1 MTVSSPGLPAP
12 LSGESFSCHLAD
24 SEDRFPPIV
33 VPALEISPS
42 TEFSCNITGLVP
54 DYQGVTAGVCVCV
67 CVFSVTYLLFHTVL
81 NVGFES
87 SLFTTPFDISNGALT
102 IYRCSNGTR

>member
-42 TEFSCNITGLVP
+42 TEFSCDITGLVP
-54 DYQGVTAGVCVCV
+54 DYQGVTAGVCVGV
-67 CVFSVTYLLFHTVL
+67 CVHADVFVMCEYVYL
-81 NVGFES
+81 
-87 SLFTTPFDISNGALT
+87 
-102 IYRCSNGTR
+102 